1 MPFELLQ
8 AGVVE
13 FAAGY
18 RVDVDITVIDDLRE
32 SRDKLEPSHD
42 MALIGEDEA
51 SRSRTTYVTLSW
63 VPVQ

>member
-8 AGVVE
+8 AGV
-13 FAAGY
+13 
-18 RVDVDITVIDDLRE
+18 IDGLPE

-42 MALIGEDEA
+42 VALIGEDEA
-51 SRSRTTYVTLSW
+51 SRFRTTYVTLSR